1 MKVLFVLLLIGLV
14 SKIESRKFTKCELLP
29 IFLDEGFPLEEF
41 PDWLCV
47 IQSESSFNSSAIG
60 GPNSN
65 GSFDWGLFQS
75 ESAFNSSAIGGPN
88 SNGSFDYGLFQINEN
103 YWCKVGQA
111 GNDCNIDC
119 NDLLD
124 DDLTDDLKC
133 VKKIYARHGFSAWN
147 GWKKWCQGTL
157 PTYRECM
164 PCRAP

>member
-1 MKVLFVLLLIGLV
+1 MEFKIFLTLLAVLVAQ
-14 SKIESRKFTKCELLP
+14 SEARKFTKCDVVP
-29 IFLDEGFPLEEF
+29 ILWREGFPLAEIS
-41 PDWLCV
+41 DWLCL
-47 IQSESSFNSSAIG
+47 I
-60 GPNSN
+60 
-65 GSFDWGLFQS
+65 QS

>member
-14 SKIESRKFTKCELLP
+14 SKIEGRKFTKCELLP

-65 GSFDWGLFQS
+65 GSFDWGLFQ
-75 ESAFNSSAIGGPN
+75 
-88 SNGSFDYGLFQINEN
+88 INDN
-103 YWCKVGQA
+103 FWCGVGKPDH
-111 GNDCNIDC
+111 DCNINC
-119 NDLLD
+119 YDLVD
-124 DDLTDDLKC
+124 DDLTDDLQC

-157 PTYRECM
+157 PDYVECLPYM
-164 PCRAP
+164 KRSLPSLFANSVPASP